1 MRVEN
6 AKNLT
11 AQCVA
16 QSVLNEPWEYADA
29 DTQQL
34 THNIHRYSGK
44 FIPQIAARAIGI
56 LTEPNELILDPY
68 CGSGTSLL
76 EAAVLGRQAIGI
88 DLSPLATLI
97 ATTKVTPISS
107 KQLFALQFQLSEW
120 LGSFETHSQL
130 DLFDLT
136 PAAAEIKAAVTNDK
150 RGADPWYMK
159 WFHRDILYD
168 LLLIDHAIQ
177 RLTDDRLRNVARVA
191 FSDILRKSSQ
201 AHSGYPNVMFDKNAG
216 KRKRPIKPFLVSLER
231 IAEMVASL
239 ETSKA
244 DWNRIRVKLGNNT
257 ALTLKDHSVDAVIS
271 HPPYI
276 GSIPYAEYGALSLK
290 WLGFDAKILDKQLT
304 GGNRQTADVVA
315 RFRSGYTQMLLESAR
330 VLRPGRYMFLMVGN
344 PVVKGKKIDLAEM
357 TVELAKAAGLRL
369 VVQTTRKGVNR
380 RANKMGDE
388 HLLFFQNRN

>member
-136 PAAAEIKAAVTNDK
+136 PAAAEIKAAVTNDNS
-150 RGADPWYMK
+150 
-159 WFHRDILYD
+159 
-168 LLLIDHAIQ
+168 
-177 RLTDDRLRNVARVA
+177 LR
-191 FSDILRKSSQ
+191 SST
-201 AHSGYPNVMFDKNAG
+201 N
-216 KRKRPIKPFLVSLER
+216 
-231 IAEMVASL
+231 
-239 ETSKA
+239 
-244 DWNRIRVKLGNNT
+244 
-257 ALTLKDHSVDAVIS
+257 
-271 HPPYI
+271 
-276 GSIPYAEYGALSLK
+276 
-290 WLGFDAKILDKQLT
+290 
-304 GGNRQTADVVA
+304 
-315 RFRSGYTQMLLESAR
+315 
-330 VLRPGRYMFLMVGN
+330 
-344 PVVKGKKIDLAEM
+344 
-357 TVELAKAAGLRL
+357 
-369 VVQTTRKGVNR
+369 
-380 RANKMGDE
+380 
-388 HLLFFQNRN
+388 